1 MIDADQCDRLIQI
14 NVIEVRWR
22 NPVIPGMF
30 FVQKALADLAVGCW
44 KVLALGVTRVLN
56 AGQKNRKWFMILYTL
71 W

>member
-1 MIDADQCDRLIQI
+1 
-14 NVIEVRWR
+14 
-22 NPVIPGMF
+22 MF

-44 KVLALGVTRVLN
+44 RVLALGVTRVLN